1 MTHTEL
7 KNLISTVTG
16 HMIMTYT
23 HSLIIEGLSAKEA
36 RAQLEPDLELL
47 ASQIESEMKHTCA
60 HCKYYEELEVKRN
73 DN

>member
-23 HSLIIEGLSAKEA
+23 HALIIEGLSAKEA

-47 ASQIESEMKHTCA
+47 ASQIESEMKHNCA
-60 HCKYYEELEVKRN
+60 QCKHYEGLEVYNER
-73 DN
+73 